1 MLPEPLPGKDARE
14 VVRATSDLAPIA
26 ESVILVLF
34 PASTLY
40 RSTSGLVSLR
50 LEPAPDREGFRRLKD
65 KLFELVGRPE
75 WRRRHAVGREVSDA
89 DGTRLEVLTPVPPR
103 EYAGGARLVGPFATQ
118 AEADAWGGDNAV
130 SALSYDTFATGG
142 AWLVDLFDLP
152 DQEPHGIE

>member
-1 MLPEPLPGKDARE
+1 PRILAPRPARLQRARTRASRPAGTLASVDDMLPEPLPGKDARE

-89 DGTRLEVLTPVPPR
+89 DGTR
-103 EYAGGARLVGPFATQ
+103 
-118 AEADAWGGDNAV
+118 
-130 SALSYDTFATGG
+130 
-142 AWLVDLFDLP
+142 
-152 DQEPHGIE
+152 

>member
-1 MLPEPLPGKDARE
+1 
-14 VVRATSDLAPIA
+14 
-26 ESVILVLF
+26 
-34 PASTLY
+34 
-40 RSTSGLVSLR
+40 
-50 LEPAPDREGFRRLKD
+50 
-65 KLFELVGRPE
+65 
-75 WRRRHAVGREVSDA
+75 SDA

-152 DQEPHGIE
+152 DQEPHGIEEVRRPCGAPGATTRGRSERGGPFDTSATRT